1 MSYPLLEQTGIVNH
15 GFSTRIGGVSEGIF
29 SSMNLSFTRGD
40 DEERVRENF
49 KRMAETIGVEA
60 DSLVFAAQTHTT
72 NVRVITEEDKEGI
85 PDMVSK
91 MDMRYFDCVIQCKI
105 DKATGRTTWSTYTTP
120 VVFDCEVKMFGTH
133 AVKMGLSF
141 EKEYVITY

>member
-1 MSYPLLEQTGIVNH
+1 MDT
-15 GFSTRIGGVSEGIF
+15 
-29 SSMNLSFTRGD
+29 
-40 DEERVRENF
+40 
-49 KRMAETIGVEA
+49 
-60 DSLVFAAQTHTT
+60 
-72 NVRVITEEDKEGI
+72 ITEEDKEGI